1 MTVVVHLGAED
12 AELTLL
18 LVFTQ
23 LFSFHTEFHPQIF
36 EIEQVELLD
45 ISQNQISLDHYFS
58 INALQ
63 CNKGKSRNSQN
74 IFNSPISAVMGHHPV
89 NPANP
94 SLFFVV
100 SLG

>member
-1 MTVVVHLGAED
+1 MILMTVVVHLGAED

-58 INALQ
+58 INALW
-63 CNKGKSRNSQN
+63 
-74 IFNSPISAVMGHHPV
+74 GHCKMRSKV
-89 NPANP
+89 AKFDK
-94 SLFFVV
+94 L
-100 SLG
+100 